1 MRRAPVGSRVGYWEG
16 RGRDVVVVDHFRTTL
31 PGRLVL
37 TFAVRIS
44 ELTEVI

>member
-1 MRRAPVGSRVGYWEG
+1 MGYWEG
-16 RGRDVVVVDHFRTTL
+16 RGRDVVVVDHFRTQVLCYLL
-31 PGRLVL
+31 PYLVL